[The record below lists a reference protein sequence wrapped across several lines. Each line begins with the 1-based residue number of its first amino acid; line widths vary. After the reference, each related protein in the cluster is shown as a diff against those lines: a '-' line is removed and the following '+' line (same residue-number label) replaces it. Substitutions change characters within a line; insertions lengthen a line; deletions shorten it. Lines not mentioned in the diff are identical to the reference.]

1 MAQEITITK
10 FKDVSDGLQAGQF
23 SIGEREKVSGL
34 GGLDPIYK
42 DLLDRPITITLG
54 LIGPDGRVGL
64 TPMWFDYEDD
74 HILVNTAAHR
84 RKYGWIRNNPQLTIL
99 IVNPDN
105 PYHWVQIKCTVE
117 REELEDGP
125 NGARVTRQLDKIWQK
140 YTGNEPPYGLRDPSI
155 DEKRVLFVC
164 RIDLLATFGKP

>member
-1 MAQEITITK
+1 MAQEITIAK
-10 FKDVSDGLQAGQF
+10 FKDVADGLQAGQF
-23 SIGEREKVSGL
+23 SIGERENVSGL
-34 GGLDPIYK
+34 SGLDSIYK
-42 DLLDRPITITLG
+42 ELLDRPIVITLG

-64 TPMWFDYEDD
+64 TPMWFDHEGDQ
-74 HILVNTAAHR
+74 ILVNTAAHR
-84 RKYGWIRNNPQLTIL
+84 RKCGWIRNNPQLTVL

-125 NGARVTRQLDKIWQK
+125 NGERVTRQLDKIWQR

-155 DEKRVLFVC
+155 DEERVLFVC
-164 RIDLLATFGKP
+164 RIDRIATFGKP